1 MACCGK
7 SVGVVQATPTDDWV
21 SMRYLG
27 TNSGVITFE
36 GYLKRRYRVARGSIF
51 TAHPDDVK
59 KLMDTGK
66 FRLNVIQAPAALQV
80 QATPEPVAK
89 VEAKATAPE
98 GIDATDT
105 AVSLAAEHGIDLAT
119 VTGTGAGGKIVL
131 RDVKAL
137 ID

>member
-27 TNSGVITFE
+27 TNSGIITFE

-51 TAHPDDVK
+51 TAHPDDIK

-66 FRLNVIQAPAALQV
+66 FRLNVIQAPAVLQV

-89 VEAKATAPE
+89 AE
-98 GIDATDT
+98 IDATDT

>member
-27 TNSGVITFE
+27 TNSGIITFE

-66 FRLNVIQAPAALQV
+66 FRLNVIQTPAVLQV

-89 VEAKATAPE
+89 AE
-98 GIDATDT
+98 IDATDT

>member
-1 MACCGK
+1 
-7 SVGVVQATPTDDWV
+7 
-21 SMRYLG
+21 MRYLG
-27 TNSGVITFE
+27 TNSGIITFE

-80 QATPEPVAK
+80 QATPEPVT
-89 VEAKATAPE
+89 KAE
-98 GIDATDT
+98 IDATDT